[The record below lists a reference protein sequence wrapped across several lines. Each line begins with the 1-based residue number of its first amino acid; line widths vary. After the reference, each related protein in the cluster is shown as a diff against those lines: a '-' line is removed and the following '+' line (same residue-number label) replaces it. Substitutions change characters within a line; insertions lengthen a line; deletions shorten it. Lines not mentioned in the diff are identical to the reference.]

1 MGSMLTPEMS
11 AIILLIVSIVLLIVI
26 PLLDGSTRFARY
38 VSLRYTLVT
47 VALIMSLGCVLDFSH
62 LNDSSRNIAL
72 MGGLILVGVFVAVR
86 SLEKLKIGNKVIEI
100 SAEMGD
106 KKLTTKLQNKGN
118 VVEES
123 PDNKSDKKDEP
134 SKEDTNDEFKENC
147 SEEVEC
153 VDPDEDVKTED
164 D

>member
-1 MGSMLTPEMS
+1 MESMLTPEMS
-11 AIILLIVSIVLLIVI
+11 AIILLIVSVVLLIVI
-26 PLLDGSTRFARY
+26 PLLDGSKRFARY

-47 VALIMSLGCVLDFSH
+47 VALVMSLGCVLDFSH

-86 SLEKLKIGNKVIEI
+86 SLEKLKIGNKIIEV

-106 KKLTTKLQNKGN
+106 KKLTTKLQNKGG
-118 VVEES
+118 EES
-123 PDNKSDKKDEP
+123 SDNKNDKNDES

-153 VDPDEDVKTED
+153 VDPDEDVKAED

>member
-1 MGSMLTPEMS
+1 MESMLTPEMS
-11 AIILLIVSIVLLIVI
+11 AIILLIVSVVLLIVI

-72 MGGLILVGVFVAVR
+72 MGGLILVGIFVAVR
-86 SLEKLKIGNKVIEI
+86 SLEKLKIGNKIIEV

-106 KKLTTKLQNKGN
+106 KKLTTKLQNKGGI
-118 VVEES
+118 VEES
-123 PDNKSDKKDEP
+123 SNDKNNES

-153 VDPDEDVKTED
+153 VDPDEDAKAED

>member
-1 MGSMLTPEMS
+1 MESMLTPEMS
-11 AIILLIVSIVLLIVI
+11 AIILLIVSVVLLIVI
-26 PLLDGSTRFARY
+26 PLLDGSARFARY

-86 SLEKLKIGNKVIEI
+86 SLEKLKIGNKIIEI

-106 KKLTTKLQNKGN
+106 KKLTTKLQNKGG
-118 VVEES
+118 VVEEPS
-123 PDNKSDKKDEP
+123 KDKSDESP
-134 SKEDTNDEFKENC
+134 KEDDTSDEFKENY

-153 VDPDEDVKTED
+153 VDPDEDAKTED

>member
-1 MGSMLTPEMS
+1 MESMLTPEMS
-11 AIILLIVSIVLLIVI
+11 AIILLIVSVVLLIVI
-26 PLLDGSTRFARY
+26 PLLDGSKRFARY

-72 MGGLILVGVFVAVR
+72 MGGLILVGIFVAVR
-86 SLEKLKIGNKVIEI
+86 SLEKLKIGNKIIEV

-106 KKLTTKLQNKGN
+106 KKLTTKLQNKDSGIK
-118 VVEES
+118 ES
-123 PDNKSDKKDEP
+123 SDNKNDEP
-134 SKEDTNDEFKENC
+134 QKEEDTNDEFKENC

-153 VDPDEDVKTED
+153 VDPDEDAKTED

>member
-1 MGSMLTPEMS
+1 MESMLTPEMS
-11 AIILLIVSIVLLIVI
+11 AVILLIVSVVLLIVI

-72 MGGLILVGVFVAVR
+72 MGGLILVGIFVAVR
-86 SLEKLKIGNKVIEI
+86 SLEKLKIGNKVIEV

-106 KKLTTKLQNKGN
+106 KKLTTKLQNKDGI
-118 VVEES
+118 VEES
-123 PDNKSDKKDEP
+123 SNDKNNES
-134 SKEDTNDEFKENC
+134 SKEDINDEFKENC

>member
-1 MGSMLTPEMS
+1 
-11 AIILLIVSIVLLIVI
+11 
-26 PLLDGSTRFARY
+26 
-38 VSLRYTLVT
+38 
-47 VALIMSLGCVLDFSH
+47 MSLGCILDFSH

-106 KKLTTKLQNKGN
+106 KKLTTKLQNKSS

-123 PDNKSDKKDEP
+123 PDNKSDKKDES